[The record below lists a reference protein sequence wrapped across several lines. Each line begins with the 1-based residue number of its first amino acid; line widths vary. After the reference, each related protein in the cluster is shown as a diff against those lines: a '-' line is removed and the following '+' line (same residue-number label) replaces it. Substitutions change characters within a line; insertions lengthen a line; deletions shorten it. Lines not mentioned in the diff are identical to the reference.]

1 MIIGIDLDNTVID
14 YTEAFLFGA
23 RQLNLIPKEW
33 TGKKL
38 KLKSLVKSLSEGEL
52 QWQKLQGHVYGQ
64 WIQHAK
70 VYAGVIRFLF
80 RCRHRGWETVVVS
93 HKTEFGHFDHEKI
106 SLRNSAKEFLI
117 SRQIWAPDGK
127 GLLNDIKFEP
137 TREQKI
143 QVINNLQ
150 CDVFIDD
157 LPEIFENNNFPVDSR
172 RILFDPDKQHKTA
185 TMEKVHSWD
194 NVSALLLGEWTT
206 IELNALAESCGLS
219 PKGEVKAVSGGG
231 NSRVYKGLT
240 VSGND
245 FVIKMYPPDSAHD
258 RLRSEFDGLSLIH
271 SFCNSNTPEPLGVNR
286 DLEVTA
292 FRWVE
297 GELIK
302 NPTLKDINQ
311 AVEILS
317 SLQSCQKSNEFET
330 FPFASAA
337 CLSGRQIEQQLKSR
351 LDRLLVENNEK
362 LENFL
367 NKEFES
373 FVKKMLERA
382 TIFWPNQGFE
392 IELTKS
398 QQILSPSDF
407 GFHNALKNVNG
418 TIVFLDFEYF
428 GWDDP
433 VKLLCDFA
441 FHPGMDLSVKLK
453 KFWFKAT
460 LKLYGEDLLPRL
472 NASWPLYGLCWVL
485 IILNE
490 FRSDIWER
498 RCAAEP
504 SVENFREDLQLRQL
518 KRARQLIKF
527 IDHSVKTQTFD
538 FKQNA

>member
-23 RQLNLIPKEW
+23 RQLKLIPKEW

-38 KLKSLVKSLSEGEL
+38 KLKSLVQSLSEGEL
-52 QWQKLQGHVYGQ
+52 QWQKLQGQVYGQ

-70 VYAGVIRFLF
+70 LYAGVIRFLF

-106 SLRNSAKEFLI
+106 SLRNSAKEFL
-117 SRQIWAPDGK
+117 SYGPIWGPDGER
-127 GLLNDIKFEP
+127 LLNDIKFEP

-143 QVINNLQ
+143 QVIKHLQ

-157 LPEIFENNNFPVDSR
+157 LPEILENNNFPVDCR
-172 RILFDPDKQHKTA
+172 RILFDPDKQHKKA
-185 TMEKVHSWD
+185 PMEKVHSWD
-194 NVSALLLGEWTT
+194 NVSALLLGEWNA

-219 PKGEVKAVSGGG
+219 PERGVKAVSGGG
-231 NSRVYKGLT
+231 NSPVYKGFT
-240 VSGND
+240 ISEND
-245 FVIKMYPPDSAHD
+245 FAIKIYPPDSAHD

-271 SFCNSNTPEPLGVNR
+271 TFCTLNTPEPLSVNR
-286 DLEVTA
+286 SLEVAA

-297 GELIK
+297 GKLIK
-302 NPTLKDINQ
+302 NPESTDIDQ
-311 AVEILS
+311 AVELLS
-317 SLQSCQKSNEFET
+317 SLQQYRHQNEFET

-337 CLSGRQIEQQLKSR
+337 CLSGRQIEQQLKLR
-351 LDRLLVENNEK
+351 VDRLLAENNERLK
-362 LENFL
+362 NFL

-373 FVKKMLERA
+373 FVKTMLERA
-382 TIFWPNQGFE
+382 IALWPNQGFDME
-392 IELTKS
+392 ITRN

-418 TIVFLDFEYF
+418 SIVFIDFEYF

-441 FHPGMDLSVKLK
+441 FHPGMELSVAMK
-453 KFWFKAT
+453 KYWFKAT
-460 LKLYGEDLLPRL
+460 LKLYGEELLPRL
-472 NASWPLYGLCWVL
+472 HSSWPLYGLCWVL

-490 FRSDIWER
+490 FRSDIWDR
-498 RCAAEP
+498 RRAADP
-504 SVENFREDLQLRQL
+504 SLENSRKDVQLLQL

-538 FKQNA
+538 FM